1 MPNTGGANPLAH
13 DLKVHRQHCSPTA
26 PNICWPFVTQ
36 NGDHSVHRVL
46 LNRIGRTQQ
55 FMALTDSY
63 GQTNA
68 TKSSVMSVM
77 ESLELQMR

>member
-36 NGDHSVHRVL
+36 NGDHSVHRV
-46 LNRIGRTQQ
+46 
-55 FMALTDSY
+55 FVKSY
-63 GQTNA
+63 WKNTTIHGPY
-68 TKSSVMSVM
+68 
-77 ESLELQMR
+77 

>member
-1 MPNTGGANPLAH
+1 
-13 DLKVHRQHCSPTA
+13 
-26 PNICWPFVTQ
+26 
-36 NGDHSVHRVL
+36 
-46 LNRIGRTQQ
+46 
-55 FMALTDSY
+55 MALTDSY